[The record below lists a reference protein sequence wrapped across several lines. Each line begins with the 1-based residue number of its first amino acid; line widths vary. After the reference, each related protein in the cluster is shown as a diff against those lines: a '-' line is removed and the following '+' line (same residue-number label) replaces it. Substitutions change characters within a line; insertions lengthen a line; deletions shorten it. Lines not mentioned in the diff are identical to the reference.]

1 MQLSVF
7 ALRDL
12 IHGVSR
18 TRHFK
23 RGLHVLR
30 GSHAAFPRRVWAA
43 GSFQCR
49 LFVPLRWAGSLMA
62 LLCIHL
68 RLQRHKCMFYLCHP
82 LCTLFFFSAAPS
94 VRVAPLGKPILP
106 RHTPCASCMSRVFFF
121 TDGACELVILSVGME
136 GPGGCFLVCRDEFS
150 DGFGKEGWEDTQ
162 SCFWVQ
168 PCPDSVEPSLC
179 T

>member
-23 RGLHVLR
+23 CV
-30 GSHAAFPRRVWAA
+30 AFPRRVWAA
-43 GSFQCR
+43 DSFQCR

-68 RLQRHKCMFYLCHP
+68 RLQRRKCMFYLCHP
-82 LCTLFFFSAAPS
+82 LCTLFFFSAAPY
-94 VRVAPLGKPILP
+94 VRVAPVGKPILP
-106 RHTPCASCMSRVFFF
+106 RHTPCASCMY
-121 TDGACELVILSVGME
+121 
-136 GPGGCFLVCRDEFS
+136 
-150 DGFGKEGWEDTQ
+150 
-162 SCFWVQ
+162 
-168 PCPDSVEPSLC
+168 
-179 T
+179 

>member
-49 LFVPLRWAGSLMA
+49 LFVPPRCASSLMA

-82 LCTLFFFSAAPS
+82 LCMLFFFSAAPS
-94 VRVAPLGKPILP
+94 VRVAPIGKPILP
-106 RHTPCASCMSRVFFF
+106 SHTPVPRACPGCSFLPMARVSWSFSLS
-121 TDGACELVILSVGME
+121 GWKILAAVSSYAVISSVTGLARSVGKIHNPVS
-136 GPGGCFLVCRDEFS
+136 GSYHAPI
-150 DGFGKEGWEDTQ
+150 
-162 SCFWVQ
+162 
-168 PCPDSVEPSLC
+168 P
-179 T
+179 